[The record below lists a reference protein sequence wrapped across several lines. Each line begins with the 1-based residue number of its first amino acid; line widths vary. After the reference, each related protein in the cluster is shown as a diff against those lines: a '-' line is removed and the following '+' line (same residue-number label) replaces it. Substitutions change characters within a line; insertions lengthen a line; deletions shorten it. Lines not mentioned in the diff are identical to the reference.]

1 MADTQTDPRLAYW
14 QQQQQLL
21 QSNLIKFQL
30 DATTELETLREDLLG
45 LEYDEEGNIITD
57 IFDKEGKVTVIKKT
71 RQELI
76 NQDGANMILSFL
88 RPRITKI
95 VSLSNLDSEDI
106 RNRCLAYIDDLTFL
120 LNRHYKEFN
129 IKSFQI
135 MDNII
140 DLCDDLL
147 FTTFMKSYKAGERD
161 TLRKQFTMVE
171 SQEHIQDNRVQPKL
185 PFSNPFNRGG

>member
-1 MADTQTDPRLAYW
+1 MAETQTDPRLAYW

-45 LEYDEEGNIITD
+45 LEYDEEGNLIPK
-57 IFDKEGKVTVIKKT
+57 KERT

-76 NQDGANMILSFL
+76 NQDGTNMILSFL

-95 VSLSNLDSEDI
+95 VSLSNLDLDDI
-106 RNRCLAYIDDLTFL
+106 RKRCQAYIDDLTFL
-120 LNRHYKEFN
+120 LNRHYHEFN

-135 MDNII
+135 MDNLI

-147 FTTFMKSYKAGERD
+147 FSTFMKSFEAGERD

-171 SQEHIQDNRVQPKL
+171 SQEHITENRAAQKL
-185 PFSNPFNRGG
+185 PFSNPFNRGV